1 MPTALLAEDE
11 PLLLAE
17 LREALADLWPELE
30 VVAEAGDGAAT
41 LAALRRHA
49 PDVAFLDINMP
60 KASGLDVARMRP
72 PGTAIVFLT
81 AYGQHALDAFDIG
94 AVDYLVKPLNRGR
107 LLETIE
113 RLRQRLG
120 QAAPAVQAPPP
131 APAPAP
137 VAAPRYL
144 SWIQASVG
152 SMVRVITVDEVI
164 FFQSDA
170 KYTKVA
176 TSQVEAL
183 IRVPVK
189 DLAAQLDPEEFIQ
202 ISRGAIVNRRRIEA
216 IYRREGQVEIRLKGR
231 PEVLQVSAGFQ
242 GQPALRQM

>member
-17 LREALADLWPELE
+17 LKSALADLWPELV
-30 VVAEAGDGAAT
+30 VVAETGDGAAT
-41 LAALRRHA
+41 LAALRQHA

-60 KASGLDVARMRP
+60 KATGLDVARMRP

-81 AYGQHALDAFDIG
+81 AYGQHALDAFDVG

-113 RLRQRLG
+113 RLRSRLD
-120 QAAPAVQAPPP
+120 QPAAPAAQQAP
-131 APAPAP
+131 AAAP
-137 VAAPRYL
+137 VQAPRYL

-231 PEVLQVSAGFQ
+231 PEVLQVSTGYQ

>member
-17 LREALADLWPELE
+17 LKEALADLWPELS
-30 VVAEAGDGAAT
+30 VVAETHDGMAT

-81 AYGQHALDAFDIG
+81 AYGQHALDAFDVG

-107 LLETIE
+107 LLETID
-113 RLRQRLG
+113 RLRQRLE
-120 QAAPAVQAPPP
+120 QAAPTAVP
-131 APAPAP
+131 APAPMPSAS
-137 VAAPRYL
+137 AAPRYL
-144 SWIQASVG
+144 AWIQASVG

-170 KYTKVA
+170 KYTKVVTA
-176 TSQVEAL
+176 QVEAL

-189 DLAAQLDPEEFIQ
+189 DLVVQLDPEEFIQ

-216 IYRREGQVEIRLKGR
+216 IYRREGQVEVRLKGR
-231 PEVLQVSAGFQ
+231 PEMLQVSAGFQ
-242 GQPALRQM
+242 GQAALRQM

>member
-17 LREALADLWPELE
+17 LKEALADLWPELS
-30 VVAEAGDGAAT
+30 VVAETLDGMAT

-81 AYGQHALDAFDIG
+81 AYGQHALDAFDVG

-107 LLETIE
+107 LLETID
-113 RLRQRLG
+113 RLRQRLE
-120 QAAPAVQAPPP
+120 QAAPTAVP
-131 APAPAP
+131 APAPMPSAS
-137 VAAPRYL
+137 AAPRYL
-144 SWIQASVG
+144 AWIQASVG

-170 KYTKVA
+170 KYTKVVTA
-176 TSQVEAL
+176 QVEAL

-189 DLAAQLDPEEFIQ
+189 DLVVQLDPEEFIQ

-216 IYRREGQVEIRLKGR
+216 IYRREGQVEVRLKGR
-231 PEVLQVSAGFQ
+231 PEMLQVSAGFQ
-242 GQPALRQM
+242 GQAALRQM